1 MRAFFFAVLSLI
13 AHLAGCATP
22 MYGTDYG
29 YGNPYSMGVGGGAMM
44 FRGAPGYA
52 MPTPPSNVGFLYRE
66 PVGWE
71 SGNPRSFR
79 LKNTTDTLHGRC
91 WLDGRQVMP
100 TAWGAMP
107 HAPIATQSG
116 GVTMA
121 PLMPPQS
128 ETYFIVS
135 VGRHHLRCQLY
146 SGPPP
151 FQATHT
157 LDLEFATN
165 SQGGR
170 TFHLHPD
177 FMQAAFGLPA
187 N

>member
-1 MRAFFFAVLSLI
+1 MRHIFFFVIFAIILRLC
-13 AHLAGCATP
+13 AGCTTP
-22 MYGTDYG
+22 MYGYG
-29 YGNPYSMGVGGGAMM
+29 RYQLHPHRM
-44 FRGAPGYA
+44 FPGQQVSI
-52 MPTPPSNVGFLYRE
+52 MPAPPSNIGFMYRE
-66 PVGWE
+66 PIGWE
-71 SGNPRSFR
+71 DNNPRSFR
-79 LKNTTDTLHGRC
+79 LKNTTDTLHSRC

-100 TAWGAMP
+100 TVWGAMP
-107 HAPIATQSG
+107 QAPIATQTG
-116 GVTMA
+116 TTLA

-135 VGRHHLRCQLY
+135 VGKHHLRCQLY

-151 FQATHT
+151 YQATHEVN
-157 LDLEFATN
+157 LEFATN

-177 FMQAAFGLPA
+177 FMQAVHGLPT

>member
-1 MRAFFFAVLSLI
+1 MYNVFFFLFFITA
-13 AHLAGCATP
+13 CAACGTP
-22 MYGTDYG
+22 YG
-29 YGNPYSMGVGGGAMM
+29 YGQYQHRPHQM
-44 FRGAPGYA
+44 FRGQQGYA
-52 MPTPPSNVGFLYRE
+52 MPAPPSNVGFLYRE

-71 SGNPRSFR
+71 DENPRSFR
-79 LKNTTDTLHGRC
+79 LKNTTDMLHGRC

-100 TAWGAMP
+100 TAWGSVP
-107 HAPIATQSG
+107 QAPIATQG

-128 ETYFIVS
+128 ETYLIVS

-151 FQATHT
+151 FQATHEMN
-157 LDLEFATN
+157 LEFATN
-165 SQGGR
+165 SYGGR
-170 TFHLHPD
+170 TFHIHPD
-177 FMQAAFGLPA
+177 HMFAARGLPA